1 MDIRALRQDLQ
12 QKSEQARKT
21 CFSEDNINV
30 TFSGIK
36 GEAEASRYKQLA
48 EVLQVQVNILEAVL
62 DEAKKMPAKKKI
74 AKRNAKKPF
83 KKLAKQDY
91 DKDGKVESGTE
102 EWKGSRDN
110 AIKKAMSKR
119 EVSEAVVSKA
129 KRLAKKYPARAE
141 QAAAIKNIKLDNL
154 ATAMDASSK
163 AADNAYNAYKRY
175 GHAGNPDASAQ
186 ALHDQALNNLL
197 EAKKGK
203 KNHSKKGNSDSP
215 KKEKEPKF
223 PKHDPND
230 PEIERLRYGPVD

>member
-74 AKRNAKKPF
+74 AKYNAKKPF

-91 DKDGKVESGTE
+91 DKDGTVESGTE
-102 EWKGSRDN
+102 EWEGSRDN

-141 QAAAIKNIKLDNL
+141 QAAAVKNIKLDDL
-154 ATAMDASSK
+154 ATAMDASSN

-186 ALHDQALNNLL
+186 ALRTSGIKDMENAMQGLQ
-197 EAKKGK
+197 
-203 KNHSKKGNSDSP
+203 SKKHEGDLDAVLALI
-215 KKEKEPKF
+215 KKSKK
-223 PKHDPND
+223 
-230 PEIERLRYGPVD
+230 

>member
-1 MDIRALRQDLQ
+1 MDIKALRQDLQ

-74 AKRNAKKPF
+74 AKHNAKKPF

-91 DKDGKVESGTE
+91 DKDGKVESGTK
-102 EWKGSRDN
+102 EWEGSRDN

-129 KRLAKKYPARAE
+129 KRLAKKYPERAQ
-141 QAAAIKNIKLDNL
+141 QAEVIKNIKLDDI
-154 ATAMDASSK
+154 ATEMDARSK
-163 AADNAYNAYKRY
+163 AADNAYRAYKRY
-175 GHAGNPDASAQ
+175 GHAGKPDASAE
-186 ALHDQALNNLL
+186 ALRTSSSNELETLKLASKSGKHERDLAAVLALI
-197 EAKKGK
+197 KK
-203 KNHSKKGNSDSP
+203 SKK
-215 KKEKEPKF
+215 
-223 PKHDPND
+223 
-230 PEIERLRYGPVD
+230 

>member
-74 AKRNAKKPF
+74 AKKNAKKPF
-83 KKLAKQDY
+83 KKLAKKDY
-91 DKDGKVESGTE
+91 DKDGKVESGTK
-102 EWKGSRDN
+102 EWEGSRDN

-129 KRLAKKYPARAE
+129 KRLANKYPERAE
-141 QAAAIKNIKLDNL
+141 QAAAVKKIKLDDL

-186 ALHDQALNNLL
+186 ALRTSGIKDMENAMQGLQSEKHEGDLDAVLALI
-197 EAKKGK
+197 KK
-203 KNHSKKGNSDSP
+203 SKK
-215 KKEKEPKF
+215 
-223 PKHDPND
+223 
-230 PEIERLRYGPVD
+230 

>member
-21 CFSEDNINV
+21 CFSEDKINV

-74 AKRNAKKPF
+74 AKYNAKKPS
-83 KKLAKQDY
+83 KKRAIKDY
-91 DKDGKVESGTE
+91 DKDGTVESGTK
-102 EWKGSRDN
+102 EWEGSRDN

-129 KRLAKKYPARAE
+129 KRLAKKYPERAE
-141 QAAAIKNIKLDNL
+141 QAEVIKNIKLDDI
-154 ATAMDASSK
+154 ATEMDATSK
-163 AADNAYNAYKRY
+163 AADKAYTAYKRY

-186 ALHDQALNNLL
+186 ALRTSSSNELETLKLASKSGKHERDLAAVLALI
-197 EAKKGK
+197 KK
-203 KNHSKKGNSDSP
+203 SKK
-215 KKEKEPKF
+215 
-223 PKHDPND
+223 
-230 PEIERLRYGPVD
+230 

>member
-1 MDIRALRQDLQ
+1 MDIRAFRQDLQ

-21 CFSEDNINV
+21 CFSEDKINV

-62 DEAKKMPAKKKI
+62 NEAKKMPAKKKTV
-74 AKRNAKKPF
+74 KKNAKKSF
-83 KKLAKQDY
+83 KKLAKKDY
-91 DKDGKVESGTE
+91 DKDGTVESGTE

-129 KRLAKKYPARAE
+129 KRLAKKYPERAE
-141 QAAAIKNIKLDNL
+141 QAAAIKNIKLDDL
-154 ATAMDASSK
+154 ATAMDRSSK
-163 AADNAYNAYKRY
+163 AADNAYSAYKKY

-186 ALHDQALNNLL
+186 ALRTSGIKDMENAMQGIQSTKHEGDLAAVLALIQ
-197 EAKKGK
+197 K
-203 KNHSKKGNSDSP
+203 SKK
-215 KKEKEPKF
+215 
-223 PKHDPND
+223 
-230 PEIERLRYGPVD
+230 

>member
-186 ALHDQALNNLL
+186 ALRTSGIKDMENAMQGLQSEKHEGDLDAVLALI
-197 EAKKGK
+197 KK
-203 KNHSKKGNSDSP
+203 SKK
-215 KKEKEPKF
+215 
-223 PKHDPND
+223 
-230 PEIERLRYGPVD
+230 

>member
-1 MDIRALRQDLQ
+1 MDIKALRQDLQ

-74 AKRNAKKPF
+74 AKHNAKKPF

-91 DKDGKVESGTE
+91 DKDGKVESGTK
-102 EWKGSRDN
+102 EWEGSRDN

-129 KRLAKKYPARAE
+129 KRLAKKYPERAE

-186 ALHDQALNNLL
+186 ALRTSGIKDMENAMQGLQ
-197 EAKKGK
+197 
-203 KNHSKKGNSDSP
+203 SKKHEGDLDAVLALI
-215 KKEKEPKF
+215 KKSKK
-223 PKHDPND
+223 
-230 PEIERLRYGPVD
+230 

>member
-1 MDIRALRQDLQ
+1 MDIRSLRQDLQ

-21 CFSEDNINV
+21 CFSEDKINV

-74 AKRNAKKPF
+74 AKDNAKKPF
-83 KKLAKQDY
+83 KKLAKKDY

-141 QAAAIKNIKLDNL
+141 QAAAVKKIKLDDL
-154 ATAMDASSK
+154 ATAMDTSSK
-163 AADNAYNAYKRY
+163 AADNAYNAYKKY

-186 ALHDQALNNLL
+186 ALRTSGIKDMENAMQGLQ
-197 EAKKGK
+197 
-203 KNHSKKGNSDSP
+203 SKKHEGDLAAVLALIQKS
-215 KKEKEPKF
+215 KK
-223 PKHDPND
+223 
-230 PEIERLRYGPVD
+230 